1 MIAKLVQ
8 NKIDIS
14 KLVIT
19 KAISKKSE
27 EDEQK
32 KEKGKDKG
40 KNTYKARQAHV
51 QLASKMQKRDE
62 NITSNIGDRIS
73 YVIIEGTKGSKNY

>member
-51 QLASKMQKRDE
+51 ELASKMQKRDE
-62 NITSNIGDRIS
+62 NITINIGDRIS